1 MCLAALAA
9 GLTPYLTGHA
19 LTEIPIWRMI
29 ARPLSEIE
37 AEAHT
42 WAARLQEQGVRAW
55 VRDGQST
62 VGGGSLP
69 GTSLPTKLV
78 AIEQA
83 NVAELAA
90 ALRRHKVPVIGRIQ
104 DNLYLLDPRTV
115 LAEQVETLWQALVT
129 YCMRSEG

>member
-1 MCLAALAA
+1 
-9 GLTPYLTGHA
+9 
-19 LTEIPIWRMI
+19 MI